1 MLIFASDVLA
11 GILIVVASILLIVAI
26 LAYKRYKLRAA
37 IISFFVFLLFL
48 IKGIIY
54 ELNVYYSLDLN
65 ILAIFLG
72 IDVAILISL
81 YFALALRG

>member
-1 MLIFASDVLA
+1 MVIFASDVLA
-11 GILIVVASILLIVAI
+11 GILIVVALILLIVAI
-26 LAYKRYKLRAA
+26 VAYKRYKLRAA

-54 ELNVYYSLDLN
+54 ELNVYYSWNLD
-65 ILAIFLG
+65 IMAIFLG

>member
-1 MLIFASDVLA
+1 MVIFASDVLA

-54 ELNVYYSLDLN
+54 ELNVYYSLNLN
-65 ILAIFLG
+65 TLAIFLG

>member
-11 GILIVVASILLIVAI
+11 GILIVVALILLIVAI
-26 LAYKRYKLRAA
+26 VAYRRYKLKAA

-54 ELNVYYSLDLN
+54 EINLYYSWDLN
-65 ILAIFLG
+65 IIAIFLG